1 MLLLT
6 YLFFFLS
13 PCWAQNLSE
22 MIAQNPLLAKMSMF
36 QEYQENSTI
45 PLPSS
50 PEDTEE
56 DEAARRMVN
65 SY

>member
-1 MLLLT
+1 
-6 YLFFFLS
+6 
-13 PCWAQNLSE
+13 

-50 PEDTEE
+50 PEDSDEE
-56 DEAARRMVN
+56 DFIKKMVSLGFLKVEFLN
-65 SY
+65 LSHRKT